1 MNTTTLT
8 RLCLTLSFLLQ
19 TVAVHAGDAEQIRS
33 FADSLFA
40 EGDYYRAITEYKR
53 LLHLRP
59 TESNADSIRYAIGLA
74 YWQGEKWDAAIDAFR
89 DLEPSGDDP
98 FWSRRAQLMLGESAY
113 RKGDFPD
120 ALDTFASYARDPAG
134 DEFAPDA
141 RMRAA
146 QCLFLMGKTPPLLVS
161 DASDPG
167 SDRLG
172 TFSQQMEEVP
182 RIPHKSPALAGT
194 LSAILPGAGQLY
206 VQRPRDAGIS
216 FLLNGGL
223 IALAIIAFENDEPV
237 AGGLISAVV
246 VSWYAGNVYGA
257 VNGAHKFNRS
267 ERRRFI
273 DRLDVECG
281 IMRGANTLPVPG
293 GRVGVQF

>member
-1 MNTTTLT
+1 MNIPTW
-8 RLCLTLSFLLQ
+8 RCFCLALYSLLS
-19 TVAVHAGDAEQIRS
+19 AVPVFAEDAAPIRS
-33 FADSLFA
+33 FADSLYA
-40 EGDYYRAITEYKR
+40 EEDYYRAITEYKR
-53 LLHLRP
+53 LLHLHP
-59 TESNADSIRYAIGLA
+59 ADPDADSARLAIGLS
-74 YWQGEKWDAAIDAFR
+74 YFRGEKWDAAIDAFR
-89 DLEPSGDDP
+89 NIEPSDDDP
-98 FWSRRAQLMLGESAY
+98 FWSRRAQLLLGESSY
-113 RKGDFPD
+113 RKGNFPD

-206 VQRPRDAGIS
+206 VRRPRDAGIS
-216 FLLNGGL
+216 FLLNGSL
-223 IALAIIAFENDEPV
+223 IALAIIAFDNDEPV
-237 AGGLISAVV
+237 AGGLISAVE

-281 IMRGANTLPVPG
+281 IMRGADTLPVPG
-293 GRVGVQF
+293 GRIGVQF